1 MKSYI
6 IWKESIM
13 DKIKNILDIVV
24 EVRGGAWFIYS
35 FVTTRKTLKSLTD
48 EYDD

>member
-1 MKSYI
+1 
-6 IWKESIM
+6 M

-24 EVRGGAWFIYS
+24 EVLCGAWFIYS